1 MENVKIIGTG
11 YATPNQ
17 KITNDQLSQVVDT
30 SDTWIQSRTGISSR
44 YISCQENTSDL
55 ALRAA
60 QNAIQASGIDPR
72 SIRLILVATL
82 TPDNYT
88 PTVACQVQA
97 GLGLNEQP
105 RLFVCVRM
113 RSLFIERGCG
123 LDHRSGNSQQ
133 DLGLERS
140 KYLRSVWRWGRSL
153 PDRKSAGWLFHDVLC
168 SI

>member
-30 SDTWIQSRTGISSR
+30 SDTWIRSRTGISSR

-97 GLGLNEQP
+97 GLGLNAQP
-105 RLFVCVRM
+105 VMAFDLNDRL
-113 RSLFIERGCG
+113 
-123 LDHRSGNSQQ
+123 
-133 DLGLERS
+133 
-140 KYLRSVWRWGRSL
+140 
-153 PDRKSAGWLFHDVLC
+153 KSRAEWSC
-168 SI
+168 